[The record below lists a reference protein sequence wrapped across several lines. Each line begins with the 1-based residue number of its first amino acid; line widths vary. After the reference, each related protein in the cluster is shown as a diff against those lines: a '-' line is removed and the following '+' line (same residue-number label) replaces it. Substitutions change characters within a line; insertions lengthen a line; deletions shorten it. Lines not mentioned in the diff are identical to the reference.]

1 MTDKKLYAIGA
12 SMFVAAI
19 AVFALIVVVFTNTS
33 GRNNE
38 NTVNNVEIRDG
49 VQYVTVTAKGG
60 YFPSRTVVSPNIP
73 TKLIV
78 KTNNTY
84 DCSSSLVVR
93 EAGFREFLQPTGE
106 VEIDLGSMESG
117 QKIEGVCSMG
127 MYSFEIQA

>member
-33 GRNNE
+33 GRNNG
-38 NTVNNVEIRDG
+38 NAVNNVEVKDG

-60 YFPSRTVVSPNIP
+60 YFPSRTVVSPDIP

-106 VEIDLGSMESG
+106 VEIDLGSLERG
-117 QKIEGVCSMG
+117 QKIEGLCSMG
-127 MYSFEIQA
+127 MYNFEIQA